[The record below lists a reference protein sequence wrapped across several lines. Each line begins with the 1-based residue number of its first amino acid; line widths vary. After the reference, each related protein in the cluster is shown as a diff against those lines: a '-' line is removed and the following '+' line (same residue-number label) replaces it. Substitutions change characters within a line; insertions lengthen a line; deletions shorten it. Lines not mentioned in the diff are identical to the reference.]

1 MSSGF
6 NVSVVVS
13 CLKSF
18 MSHPIKMLSTSIEQ
32 NGTQHRIFDSGP
44 AVSGSCWDGL
54 LFHIFLHDLSH
65 YCCHGGLFFGDET
78 SCSTM
83 GDLRWSQMSDGLR

>member
-54 LFHIFLHDLSH
+54 LFIYFFMIYHITAAMVVYFLVMKPAAPL
-65 YCCHGGLFFGDET
+65 
-78 SCSTM
+78 
-83 GDLRWSQMSDGLR
+83 WVI